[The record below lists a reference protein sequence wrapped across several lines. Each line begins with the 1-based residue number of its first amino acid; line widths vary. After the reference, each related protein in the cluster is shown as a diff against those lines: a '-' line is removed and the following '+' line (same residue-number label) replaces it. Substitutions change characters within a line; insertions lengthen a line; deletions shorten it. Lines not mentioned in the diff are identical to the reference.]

1 MLFQARVE
9 VLLRP
14 GHSDPEGETT
24 ARSLRELNYPVKD
37 VRVGKTYTIFLDA
50 RSREDAEALAEEMCK
65 RLLAN
70 PTKDKYTSQ
79 VEEAP

>member
-9 VLLRP
+9 VRLRP

-24 ARSLRELNYPVKD
+24 ARSLRELNYPVKN
-37 VRVGKTYTIFLDA
+37 VRVSKTYMISLDA
-50 RSREDAEALAEEMCK
+50 GSREDAEALVEEMCK

-70 PTKDKYTSQ
+70 PIKDKYTSQ
-79 VEEAP
+79 VEKAP

>member
-9 VLLRP
+9 VCLRP
-14 GHSDPEGETT
+14 GHSDPEGDAT

-37 VRVGKTYTIFLDA
+37 VRVGKTYTISLDA
-50 RSREDAEALAEEMCK
+50 GSREDAEALAEEMCK

-70 PTKDKYTSQ
+70 PIKDKYTSQ
-79 VEEAP
+79 VEKAP